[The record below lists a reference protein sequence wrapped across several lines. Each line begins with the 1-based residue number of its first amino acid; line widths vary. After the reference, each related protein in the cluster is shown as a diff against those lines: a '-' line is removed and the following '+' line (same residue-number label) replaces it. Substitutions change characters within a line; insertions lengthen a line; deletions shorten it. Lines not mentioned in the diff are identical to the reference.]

1 MRNIPTRFVICFSLW
16 VLWMLRFE
24 LTIAERYSSNRKY
37 INQLRD
43 DVLKWER
50 DIYLLEVNHG
60 RH

>member
-1 MRNIPTRFVICFSLW
+1 MRNIPTRIMICFSLW

-50 DIYLLEVNHG
+50 DIYLMEVNHG
-60 RH
+60 RS

>member
-1 MRNIPTRFVICFSLW
+1 MRNIPTRIMICFSLW

-60 RH
+60 RS

>member
-60 RH
+60 RS